1 MAAFF
6 LRSRRRFPSEFNEK
20 AVIALINLGVR
31 EPGGVLYGNQSACEF
46 VAESVRLLHGSR
58 WRVLAYCLM
67 PDRLHIVILTRD
79 GSHLEFVRLLKGR
92 TASGL
97 RKLGYRRVWQRK
109 IWNRL
114 IREEEDLA
122 EAIADVLASRV
133 RARIAWNWP
142 AYPWCG
148 SVEWPEIDEW
158 FLGIRQGDQRF
169 RDSLV
174 NDPASLR
181 IRASRTRFTPCL
193 QDQSSGGGSK
203 DRIPV
208 R

>member
-6 LRSRRRFPSEFNEK
+6 PRTNRRSPSEINEKFNEK

-31 EPGGVLYGNQSACEF
+31 EPRGVFHGDRSACEC
-46 VAESVRLLHGSR
+46 VAESVRILHGSR

-67 PDRLHIVILTRD
+67 PDHLHIVILTRN

-92 TASGL
+92 AAPGL
-97 RKLGYRRVWQRK
+97 RKLGYRRVWQRG

-158 FLGIRQGDQRF
+158 FLGIRRGDQRF
-169 RDSLV
+169 RDTLV
-174 NDPASLR
+174 NDTASWR
-181 IRASRTRFTPCL
+181 RA
-193 QDQSSGGGSK
+193 D
-203 DRIPV
+203 
-208 R
+208 

>member
-1 MAAFF
+1 MKRTLKLPEVHNDHLMPFRWKELDGRVLLTNDGGEYAWLEKAEFGDFLAGTLAEDSPAYRLLNDRHF
-6 LRSRRRFPSEFNEK
+6 LRSPDSEQ
-20 AVIALINLGVR
+20 ALRAKIHARSGHLMLG
-31 EPGGVLYGNQSACEF
+31 PG
-46 VAESVRLLHGSR
+46 
-58 WRVLAYCLM
+58 
-67 PDRLHIVILTRD
+67 LHIVILTRN
-79 GSHLEFVRLLKGR
+79 GSHHEFVRLLKGR

-97 RKLGYRRVWQRK
+97 RKLGYRRVWQRR

-169 RDSLV
+169 RDRLV
-174 NDPASLR
+174 NEIAS
-181 IRASRTRFTPCL
+181 
-193 QDQSSGGGSK
+193 
-203 DRIPV
+203 
-208 R
+208 